1 MASLTIRLRI
11 DPVTGKKDV
20 LVDFQS
26 DADALPTEHEEEHR
40 RLVDRLI
47 EGGLLRAEEV
57 GRVVVAREAPASEG
71 SGAQGRDE
79 AAAAEAVPVKR
90 DR

>member
-1 MASLTIRLRI
+1 LTIRLRI
-11 DPVTGKKDV
+11 DPATGKKDV
-20 LVDFQS
+20 LVDYES
-26 DADALPTEHEEEHR
+26 DADALPMEHEEAHR

-71 SGAQGRDE
+71 SGAKDGDE
-79 AAAAEAVPVKR
+79 ASAAERAEPIPVKR
-90 DR
+90 DG

>member
-1 MASLTIRLRI
+1 LTIRLRV

-20 LVDFQS
+20 LVDYAS
-26 DADALPTEHEEEHR
+26 DADALPMEHEEAHR

-57 GRVVVAREAPASEG
+57 GRVVVAREAPAGEA
-71 SGAQGRDE
+71 SGVGRSDE
-79 AAAAEAVPVKR
+79 APAAEPVPAKR